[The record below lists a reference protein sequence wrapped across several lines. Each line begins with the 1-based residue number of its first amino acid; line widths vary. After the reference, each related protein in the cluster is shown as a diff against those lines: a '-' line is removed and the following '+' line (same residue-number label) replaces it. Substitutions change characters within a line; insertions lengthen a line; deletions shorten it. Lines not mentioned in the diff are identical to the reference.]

1 MRFAHRHEHALQAL
15 TRILNKR
22 EQLLAVGVS
31 RISRKR
37 LPLRVDAD
45 VLAVYFDA
53 FLAVLNTPPER
64 ARHLIA
70 HEENSRV
77 FIAKI
82 VLLMRAIAPAV
93 RHPRPRDD
101 NFWIW
106 RSVDGAGFCHPSC
119 QFQTPEQKRVGIL
132 FEMLLRSG
140 IEQAPVFSEYV
151 GHLYGERRI
160 EIYRDRRKRSFFYH
174 HIELKKE
181 QLGTFEGE

>member
-1 MRFAHRHEHALQAL
+1 MRLAYRHKHTLKPL
-15 TRILNKR
+15 PRILDKG

-77 FIAKI
+77 FIAQI
-82 VLLMRAIAPAV
+82 ELLMRANAPAV

-101 NFWIW
+101 NFRLW
-106 RSVDGAGFCHPSC
+106 RSVDG
-119 QFQTPEQKRVGIL
+119 
-132 FEMLLRSG
+132 
-140 IEQAPVFSEYV
+140 
-151 GHLYGERRI
+151 
-160 EIYRDRRKRSFFYH
+160 
-174 HIELKKE
+174 
-181 QLGTFEGE
+181 